1 MTFTPRDRYGN
12 LLGPGRAD
20 AFTIQP
26 QPGSTPSGPVIDL
39 ANGSYQVDVCS
50 DPDSLQPPQIGI
62 VQSGRPPVV
71 IRPPL
76 FVLFVY
82 SVPFVCGEAKDD
94 CCSCAPVRSGRYS
107 TEINIHNP
115 GSTQAPVIKGIIPL
129 VMAGAVVGREP
140 STRKPAAADAIRLP
154 PHTATMDDCCRIL
167 ELLLGAPPAAP
178 VPLTQG
184 ILEIITTV
192 QLDVTAVYTATSGG
206 SAPAI
211 DVKQFAPRLLT
222 I

>member
-1 MTFTPRDRYGN
+1 
-12 LLGPGRAD
+12 
-20 AFTIQP
+20 
-26 QPGSTPSGPVIDL
+26 VIDV

-62 VQSGRPPVV
+62 VQPGRPPVV

-94 CCSCAPVRSGRYS
+94 GCGCAPVRPGRYS

-129 VMAGAVVGREP
+129 VMVGAVVGREP
-140 STRKPAAADAIRLP
+140 NTKRPVAADAIRVP
-154 PHTATMDDCCRIL
+154 PHSATMDDCCRIL
-167 ELLLGAPPAAP
+167 ELLLGASPAAP
-178 VPLTQG
+178 LPLTQG
-184 ILEIITTV
+184 ILEILTTV
-192 QLDVTAVYTATSGG
+192 QLEVTAVYTATSGG
-206 SAPAI
+206 SAPSI
-211 DVKQFAPRLLT
+211 EVKQFTPRILT